1 MAVGQVKR
9 GGDRNSLIQHGVQVL
24 STRQESSPEKGD
36 RALPLAD
43 IAVSRYPQICY
54 PSLYVIMEETAINPT
69 NEQAQA
75 CLRVCQMLSNRF
87 RDIHLFR
94 YNPQKGYVYIL
105 AGDNLEVIVMSSGEW
120 RFIYESEI

>member
-1 MAVGQVKR
+1 MC
-9 GGDRNSLIQHGVQVL
+9 
-24 STRQESSPEKGD
+24 
-36 RALPLAD
+36 
-43 IAVSRYPQICY
+43 SRYSLQGRNLLLEKAIEQFLWQIFRGSDSPKFCY

-75 CLRVCQMLSNRF
+75 CLRVCQMLSDGF

-94 YNPQKGYVYIL
+94 YNPRKGYVYIL
-105 AGDNLEVIVMSSGEW
+105 AGHNLEVMVMSSGEW